1 MDDAPDDRP
10 RSLRDPLVLAQRRAM
25 LDAPHMRPILAEIG
39 TLRQRP
45 GVVVPDADPLDG
57 GAGAR
62 MLFLLE
68 KPGPMTDPNRAGRRR
83 GSGFVSRDNDDPT
96 AEATWQFMAEAGI
109 PRRMTLIWNVIPWWN
124 GTIDIRRG
132 ELDGGLEA
140 TARLIGL
147 LPALRGVVLVGRKA
161 GRAQPLLAGRGLHV
175 ATSPHPSPQ
184 VRAAFPAMWRL
195 IGAAWREAGRQAGC
209 LPG

>member
-1 MDDAPDDRP
+1 MDGAPEGRP

-39 TLRQRP
+39 ALRLRP
-45 GVVVPDADPLDG
+45 GAVVPDADPLDG

-68 KPGPMTDPNRAGRRR
+68 KPGPMTDPNRAGPRR

-96 AEATWQFMAEAGI
+96 AEATWHFMAEAGI

-124 GTIDIRRG
+124 GTIAIGRG
-132 ELDGGLEA
+132 ELA
-140 TARLIGL
+140 QGL

-161 GRAQPLLAGRGLHV
+161 GRAQPLLAGRGLHL

-184 VRAAFPAMWRL
+184 VRAAFPVMWRG